1 MHYNKLREQM
11 FSEKTINIA
20 NSIMNKDVVRDSDSE
35 STDSNLVERYDVLEA
50 VHESS
55 VSDMTNKGSSASKE
69 ERKHVVGFKDFL
81 KENKTPDWLE
91 GWHNI
96 ACSEQYNII
105 MDKLEGDSL
114 LQYEKE
120 LMVKKSN
127 SYVFNESVVR
137 DDMFDNGRVNLKRI
151 KTMALNAA
159 SGESELSARL
169 AVYNALEALHEGMRH
184 KQSRNALVAV
194 GAKKFMDALKQLSSI
209 QAMCNELIRM
219 NKRDDSKNMSV
230 VAKIRKAKNKGD
242 LEGLA
247 DIIAGTLAF
256 NLSGSIKDV

>member
-1 MHYNKLREQM
+1 MQYNKLRDQM
-11 FSEKTINIA
+11 FSENTINIA
-20 NSIMNKDVVRDSDSE
+20 HSIMSKDTQQDSSSESMDSNSI
-35 STDSNLVERYDVLEA
+35 ERYDVLEA

-55 VSDMTNKGSSASKE
+55 VSDTTGSDSSDSQE
-69 ERKHVVGFKDFL
+69 ETKRVVGFKDFL

-127 SYVFNESVVR
+127 SYVFNEAVVR
-137 DDMFDNGRVNLKRI
+137 DDMFDNGRVNLKQV

-169 AVYNALEALHEGMRH
+169 AVYNALEALYEGMRH

-242 LEGLA
+242 LQGLA
-247 DIIAGTLAF
+247 DVIAGTLAF
-256 NLSGSIKDV
+256 NLSGSIKEV

>member
-1 MHYNKLREQM
+1 MQYNKLRDQM

-20 NSIMNKDVVRDSDSE
+20 NSIMNKDVARDSNSE
-35 STDSNLVERYDVLEA
+35 SMGSNLIERYDVLEM
-50 VHESS
+50 VHEVD
-55 VSDMTNKGSSASKE
+55 VSESTNNDLPASQEKR
-69 ERKHVVGFKDFL
+69 ERIIGFKDFL

-96 ACSEQYNII
+96 ACSEQYKII

-137 DDMFDNGRVNLKRI
+137 DDMFENGRVDLKRV

-159 SGESELSARL
+159 SGGSELSARL

-242 LEGLA
+242 LQGLA
-247 DIIAGTLAF
+247 DVIAGTLAF
-256 NLSGSIKDV
+256 NLSGSIKEV